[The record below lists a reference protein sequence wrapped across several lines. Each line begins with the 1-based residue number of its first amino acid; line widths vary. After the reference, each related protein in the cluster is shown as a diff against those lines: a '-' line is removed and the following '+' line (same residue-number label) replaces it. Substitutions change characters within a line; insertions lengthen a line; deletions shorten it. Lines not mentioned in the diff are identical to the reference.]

1 MLTGIVNQSIR
12 LKGLMVVLLGA
23 LLAGGYFAARTLPI
37 DAVPDVSTI
46 QVSALTDA
54 PGLSPVEVER
64 SVTFPI
70 EMALNGM
77 PNLVELRSVSRSGL
91 SAVTA
96 IFKDGVDIWL
106 ARQMVLERV
115 RSIEAEL
122 PAASSKP
129 QLSPVSGGL
138 GEIYQFVVR
147 SESHSPT
154 QLRTLLDWE
163 IAPKLRQVQGIV
175 EINTMGGDLK
185 EYQVVVDPGRLHAH
199 KMNLGDVAD
208 SLSRANVNVGGG
220 YIERRSESL
229 TLRGVGLLRSEE
241 EIGNVVIRTDEG
253 TPVLVK
259 HIGHVRVGA
268 AMRFGLT
275 TRDGEGEAVTGI
287 TMMLIGANSRD
298 VIQAVNKKV
307 VEIRATL
314 PPGVFIDPIYDRS
327 DFLGRTLDTVM
338 KNLLEGALVVTF
350 V

>member
-241 EIGNVVIRTDEG
+241 EIGN
-253 TPVLVK
+253 
-259 HIGHVRVGA
+259 
-268 AMRFGLT
+268 
-275 TRDGEGEAVTGI
+275 
-287 TMMLIGANSRD
+287 
-298 VIQAVNKKV
+298 
-307 VEIRATL
+307 
-314 PPGVFIDPIYDRS
+314 
-327 DFLGRTLDTVM
+327 
-338 KNLLEGALVVTF
+338 
-350 V
+350 